1 MYDSIYSG
9 SELDRSIGRSYIPTL
24 NSAPTTATLTFTLDG
39 NTVEFVPG
47 QLARVADQSEELGY
61 KFYQLVDITTSEN
74 VKTAHWKVAGG
85 GESVLGTITVNLES
99 YVNDVKTSGVEL
111 VGVVVTLTNTTD
123 SQVVGTVTIGAGET
137 QAIFRKVT
145 PMKAYSISVSAV
157 TGYTQPAAQTIA
169 ELPFYANISKTFIY
183 EADQYTIAIESN
195 QGSADT
201 GISNAK
207 VTVNNVQYSAGD
219 TFKIAKGGSIGTPTA
234 SAVTGY
240 SSSVSVSGK
249 TITATYSTMILT
261 VVLASDTGEA
271 DLSNV
276 TITVTDTTDSVTLSP
291 FATKQYKIASGHT
304 YSVAVSNDVEGY
316 SAPANATG
324 TATGGLYASDSVTM
338 TYEEAKGFV
347 DLGLPSGKKWAI
359 GNLVKD
365 SNGNYAIGEE
375 TDYGTYIS
383 WGNII
388 GHNEGEG
395 YNFDQTT
402 YNSTAGASVSADIP
416 SNDSAHDICVSK
428 LGSAWHLPTK
438 ADFQELYDNTD
449 TEWTTIN
456 GVNGRKFMKKTDH
469 TIYVF
474 FPASGFY
481 NGTSL
486 NYRGS
491 YGYYWSSS
499 WISSTN
505 AYYLNFNSSS
515 VNPQY
520 NYNRRYGFSVRAV
533 Q

>member
-9 SELDRSIGRSYIPTL
+9 QELDRSIGRSYIPTL

-47 QLARVADQSEELGY
+47 QLARVADQSETLGY
-61 KFYQLVDITTSEN
+61 KFYQLYN
-74 VKTAHWKVAGG
+74 VTGSGNNKVAHWKEAGG

-99 YVNDVKTSGVEL
+99 YVNDAKTTGAEL

-123 SQVVGTVTIGAGET
+123 STVVGTVTIGAGET
-137 QAIFRKVT
+137 QAVFRNVT

-157 TGYTQPAAQTIA
+157 TGYTQPATQTIA
-169 ELPFYANISKTFIY
+169 ELPFYANITKTFIY
-183 EADQYTIAIESN
+183 EADQYTIATASN

-201 GISNAK
+201 GIENAK
-207 VTVNNVQYSAGD
+207 VTVNEVQYSAGD

-276 TITVTDTTDSVTLSP
+276 TITVTDTTDSATLSP
-291 FATKQYKIASGHT
+291 FATKQYKVPSGHT

-324 TATGGLYASDSVTM
+324 TATSGSYASDSVTM

-347 DLGLPSGKKWAI
+347 DLGLPSGLKWADHNV
-359 GNLVKD
+359 GAATPYEDGL
-365 SNGNYAIGEE
+365 YF
-375 TDYGTYIS
+375 S
-383 WGNII
+383 WGNVT
-388 GHNEGEG
+388 GHTGTDG
-395 YNFDQTT
+395 YDFGTSNSGPYAQTQGAALTGNIPTNTT
-402 YNSTAGASVSADIP
+402 YDAARNNMGAP
-416 SNDSAHDICVSK
+416 
-428 LGSAWHLPTK
+428 WRMPTQSE
-438 ADFQELYDNTD
+438 FQELYDNTD
-449 TEWTTIN
+449 SEWVADFEGT
-456 GVNGRKFMKKTDH
+456 GVAGRKFMKKSDH
-469 TIYVF
+469 SVFVF
-474 FPASGFY
+474 FPASGSRY
-481 NGTSL
+481 GAGL
-486 NYRGS
+486 YDRGS
-491 YGYYWSSS
+491 YGLYWGASLYSQ
-499 WISSTN
+499 TGGYN
-505 AYYLNFNSSS
+505 LNFNSGG
-515 VNPQY
+515 VNPADY
-520 NYNRRYGFSVRAV
+520 NPRFDGFSVRAV

>member
-1 MYDSIYSG
+1 MIRTVLVQD
-9 SELDRSIGRSYIPTL
+9 
-24 NSAPTTATLTFTLDG
+24 LTNCSFLRKYTIER
-39 NTVEFVPG
+39 T
-47 QLARVADQSEELGY
+47 RVADQSETLGY

-99 YVNDVKTSGVEL
+99 YVNDVKTSGAEL

-123 SQVVGTVTIGAGET
+123 SRVVGTVTIGAGET
-137 QAIFRKVT
+137 QAIFRNVT
-145 PMKAYSISVSAV
+145 PMKAYSISVSDV
-157 TGYTQPAAQTIA
+157 TGYTQPAAQTID

-207 VTVNNVQYSAGD
+207 VTVNDVQYSAGD

-316 SAPANATG
+316 SAPATATG

-375 TDYGTYIS
+375 TDYGTYVS
-383 WGNII
+383 WGNIV

-395 YNFDQTT
+395 YDFSDAN
-402 YNSTAGASVSADIP
+402 YNSTPGKNVSADIP

-456 GVNGRKFMKKTDH
+456 GVAGRKFMKKTDH
-469 TIYVF
+469 SIYVF
-474 FPASGFY
+474 FAASGHY
-481 NGTSL
+481 DGTSL
-486 NYRGS
+486 SYRGS
-491 YGYYWSSS
+491 YGYYWSASFY
-499 WISSTN
+499 SSTY
-505 AYYLNFNSSS
+505 AYGLYFNSSS
-515 VNPQY
+515 VIPQY
-520 NYNRRYGFSVRAV
+520 GSTRRLGFSVRAV

>member
-1 MYDSIYSG
+1 MP
-9 SELDRSIGRSYIPTL
+9 E
-24 NSAPTTATLTFTLDG
+24 TTVLQNPDVDGGMMTFGDITFTAPG
-39 NTVEFVPG
+39 TYEYTV
-47 QLARVADQSEELGY
+47 
-61 KFYQLVDITTSEN
+61 T
-74 VKTAHWKVAGG
+74 
-85 GESVLGTITVNLES
+85 ESVTE
-99 YVNDVKTSGVEL
+99 
-111 VGVVVTLTNTTD
+111 
-123 SQVVGTVTIGAGET
+123 GA
-137 QAIFRKVT
+137 
-145 PMKAYSISVSAV
+145 
-157 TGYTQPAAQTIA
+157 
-169 ELPFYANISKTFIY
+169 
-183 EADQYTIAIESN
+183 D
-195 QGSADT
+195 
-201 GISNAK
+201 
-207 VTVNNVQYSAGD
+207 
-219 TFKIAKGGSIGTPTA
+219 
-234 SAVTGY
+234 
-240 SSSVSVSGK
+240 VSG
-249 TITATYSTMILT
+249 ITNDAEATK
-261 VVLASDTGEA
+261 A
-271 DLSNV
+271 V

-304 YSVAVSNDVEGY
+304 YSVAVSDDVEGY

-375 TDYGTYIS
+375 TDYGTYVS
-383 WGNII
+383 WGNVV

-456 GVNGRKFMKKTDH
+456 GVAGRKFMKKTDH
-469 TIYVF
+469 SIYVF
-474 FPASGFY
+474 FPASGYY

-491 YGYYWSSS
+491 GGFYWSSS
-499 WISSTN
+499 WDSSAD
-505 AYYLNFNSSS
+505 AYYLYFNSSS
-515 VNPQY
+515 VYPQ
-520 NYNRRYGFSVRAV
+520 NYRNRRLGFSVRAV

>member
-9 SELDRSIGRSYIPTL
+9 AELDRSIGRSYIPTL

-47 QLARVADQSEELGY
+47 QLARVADQSETLGY

-85 GESVLGTITVNLES
+85 GESVLGLITVNLES
-99 YVNDVKTSGVEL
+99 YVNDVKTSGAEL

-123 SQVVGTVTIGAGET
+123 SKVVGTVTIAAGET
-137 QAIFRKVT
+137 QAIFRNVT

-157 TGYTQPAAQTIA
+157 TGYTQPAAQTID
-169 ELPFYANISKTFIY
+169 

-276 TITVTDTTDSVTLSP
+276 TITVTDTTDSVALSP

-316 SAPANATG
+316 SAPATATG

-375 TDYGTYIS
+375 TDYGTYVS
-383 WGNII
+383 WGNVV

-456 GVNGRKFMKKTDH
+456 GVAGRKFMKKTDH
-469 TIYVF
+469 SIYVF
-474 FPASGFY
+474 FPASGY
-481 NGTSL
+481 YSGTSL
-486 NYRGS
+486 NFRGS

-499 WISSTN
+499 WDSSTN
-505 AYYLNFNSSS
+505 AYSLYFDSSS
-515 VNPQY
+515 VYPQRSSS
-520 NYNRRYGFSVRAV
+520 RRYGFSVRAV